1 MGSANFPAWHRGD
14 RGFALTFAVVA
25 WAAVIAGFYPAVSG
39 RWRGEADYAAPL
51 ILQIHVFT
59 FAAWLCLLSTQVF
72 LIRTRRPEW
81 HRMLGVAG
89 AALIPVLVVTG
100 VGAEVFSQRFYSPRY
115 PENLRF
121 FVFPLTTM
129 LSFVAVAVAAVRFR
143 SDPRAHKRLMMVATA
158 LILVAAFNRWWGN
171 AIYEVMGDGYFGTL
185 IRNVIGPDLII
196 AGIVGYDLLTR
207 RRVHTVLLVSVP
219 LIVAAQLA
227 AAAVYHA
234 PWWPGV
240 VRSLVGL

>member
-1 MGSANFPAWHRGD
+1 
-14 RGFALTFAVVA
+14 
-25 WAAVIAGFYPAVSG
+25 
-39 RWRGEADYAAPL
+39 
-51 ILQIHVFT
+51 
-59 FAAWLCLLSTQVF
+59 
-72 LIRTRRPEW
+72 
-81 HRMLGVAG
+81 MLGVAG